1 MLGSHIHLAGLESGI
16 PDAADEQLTLHLF
29 SEAIEV
35 LKLIG
40 QTVIVR
46 VLGGKLIK
54 CEVFTFD
61 IILQGLEPFNDPE
74 PETSRIHTAK
84 EMLV

>member
-1 MLGSHIHLAGLESGI
+1 MLGSHIHLAGLKSGI
-16 PDAADEQLTLHLF
+16 PDTADKQLTLHLF

-54 CEVFTFD
+54 REVFTFA
-61 IILQGLEPFNDPE
+61 IILQELERFNDPE
-74 PETSRIHTAK
+74 PET
-84 EMLV
+84 L